1 MTTQHNYFE
10 ITRDKAREVLA
21 DAGHK
26 AFRAKQLADWV
37 YNKGVTDPTVMSNLP
52 AAVTDEFSF
61 LTSSVAQQADSSD
74 GTTKLLLNLSDNCQI
89 ETVLIPSEKRAT
101 ACVSTQ
107 AGCAIGCKFCASGL
121 GGLQRNISTGEILQ
135 QLIHLRQTTG
145 TAPTNVVFMG
155 MGEPLANYEASIA
168 AIRAI
173 IDPDRFGISARR
185 VTLSTIGIPSAI
197 RRLATED
204 LPITL
209 AISLH
214 APSDELRREIIPSAA
229 KHSIDQILQ
238 AAGEFY
244 EARKREVTLEYIL
257 LEGVNDAEHHAR
269 NLSRLAGRLRCNVNL
284 IRYNPV
290 ESLPFAPS
298 TRGATEAFINTLRE
312 TGTNATLRTARGTDI
327 AAACGQ
333 LKGRNSRF

>member
-1 MTTQHNYFE
+1 M
-10 ITRDKAREVLA
+10 
-21 DAGHK
+21 
-26 AFRAKQLADWV
+26 
-37 YNKGVTDPTVMSNLP
+37 
-52 AAVTDEFSF
+52 
-61 LTSSVAQQADSSD
+61 
-74 GTTKLLLNLSDNCQI
+74 
-89 ETVLIPSEKRAT
+89 
-101 ACVSTQ
+101 
-107 AGCAIGCKFCASGL
+107 
-121 GGLQRNISTGEILQ
+121 
-135 QLIHLRQTTG
+135 
-145 TAPTNVVFMG
+145 
-155 MGEPLANYEASIA
+155 
-168 AIRAI
+168 
-173 IDPDRFGISARR
+173 
-185 VTLSTIGIPSAI
+185 
-197 RRLATED
+197 ATED

-333 LKGRNSRF
+333 LKGRNDRF

>member
-10 ITRDKAREVLA
+10 ISCDTAREVLA

-37 YNKGVTDPTVMSNLP
+37 YNKGVTDPEIMSNLP
-52 AAVTDEFSF
+52 DAVTDEFSF
-61 LTSSVAQQADSSD
+61 LTSSIAKQADSSD

-89 ETVLIPSEKRAT
+89 ETVMIPSEKRAT
-101 ACVSTQ
+101 ACLSTQ

-121 GGLQRNISTGEILQ
+121 DGLQRNISAGEILQ

-204 LPITL
+204 LAITL

-214 APSDELRREIIPSAA
+214 APTDELRREIIPSAG
-229 KHSIDQILQ
+229 KHSIDQILS

-257 LEGVNDAEHHAR
+257 LEGVNDAEYHAK

-333 LKGRNSRF
+333 LKGRS

>member
-1 MTTQHNYFE
+1 LTTQHNYFE